1 MAEKSKKLL
10 KTGEVLSKAGISR
23 QVLYRYIQMDLI
35 EPAEVTETG
44 RNLFREVVFKQIARI
59 QKLNDSGYTLR
70 DIREIFGER
79 IRKLGR

>member
-1 MAEKSKKLL
+1 MAAKGTELL
-10 KTGEVLSKAGISR
+10 KTGGVLSKAGISR

-59 QKLNDSGYTLR
+59 QKLNESGYTLR

>member
-1 MAEKSKKLL
+1 MAAKSTKLL

-35 EPAEVTETG
+35 EPAEVTDTG
-44 RNLFREVVFKQIARI
+44 RNLFSDVVFKQIARI